1 MNKKLCQNYF
11 HCNSVKWE
19 IVLVLSLQTFNSSM
33 VAHLNVGGEAGAQLL
48 EAVMNS
54 RQQLIEQRQVIN
66 TILIQHLIQTYM

>member
-1 MNKKLCQNYF
+1 
-11 HCNSVKWE
+11 
-19 IVLVLSLQTFNSSM
+19 M